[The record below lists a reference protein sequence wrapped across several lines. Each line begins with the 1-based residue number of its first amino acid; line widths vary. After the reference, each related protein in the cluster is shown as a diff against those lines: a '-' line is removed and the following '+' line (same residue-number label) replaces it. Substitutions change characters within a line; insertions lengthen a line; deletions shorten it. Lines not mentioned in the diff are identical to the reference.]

1 MQTRQRAVP
10 GLLRHG
16 RRRGHRNRARLRSS
30 RTRRGLQLA
39 QPSHGAGCSA
49 ARAGNQSR
57 SPQTRAR
64 PTARPRVERPD
75 RHQSELLHHRPGD
88 GARSAQAVRHHQGD
102 RHHHASHLRRGLSRR
117 PLDGHH
123 GQRDP
128 VHWRRRRKDGDGDA
142 EDSGRFCGRPH
153 RAAGRQSQRPLQSRR
168 RGGWAHRNR
177 VRGVLLEAERA
188 RSAPGARKLPR
199 TAAGAQSSQRAAA
212 PRDLHGC
219 CQPPAAAQRRRTRAR
234 HGRLRGTPPRLP
246 RAGLQIRR
254 AQPQHHPRRGRRGR
268 TECRADA
275 FGRDARLMI
284 VMKFG
289 GTSVESA
296 AAITRV
302 AGIVRA
308 RQARRPVV
316 VVSAMGKTTNKLLA
330 IAAAAIGGKREEY
343 IRLLH
348 ALRDYHSREAR
359 QIVPLSARA
368 DLDRFLDEHFQELT
382 ELVKGLA
389 VLGELTPRSIDAI
402 SSYGERLSSYIVTLA
417 FRHSG
422 MAAGHVDSRD
432 VLITDKRHTQAA
444 PNFPETYARLKKT
457 IPPLAAQS
465 VVVMGGFIAST
476 EDGVTTTLGRGGS
489 DYTAAIVGAGID
501 AEEIQIWTDVDGM
514 LTADPTILPGGHRVK
529 TISFAEAAELAYF
542 GAKVLHPATVVPA
555 IEKNI
560 PVLILNSRR
569 PDVPGT
575 RITAESVHCENVVKS
590 IACKRKITTVNI
602 HSTRMLMAHGFL
614 HRIFE
619 IFDRYETPVD
629 MVATSEV
636 SVSLTIDN
644 TRHIDLILGDL
655 RQFAEATA
663 EHDGVIV
670 CLVGENIRYTPGVA
684 RRVFNS
690 LDGINIR
697 MISQGA
703 SLLNISFVV
712 AETDLLRTVT
722 ALHEEFFATL
732 DPNVFERKEAV
743 HA

>member
-1 MQTRQRAVP
+1 
-10 GLLRHG
+10 
-16 RRRGHRNRARLRSS
+16 
-30 RTRRGLQLA
+30 
-39 QPSHGAGCSA
+39 
-49 ARAGNQSR
+49 
-57 SPQTRAR
+57 
-64 PTARPRVERPD
+64 
-75 RHQSELLHHRPGD
+75 
-88 GARSAQAVRHHQGD
+88 
-102 RHHHASHLRRGLSRR
+102 
-117 PLDGHH
+117 
-123 GQRDP
+123 
-128 VHWRRRRKDGDGDA
+128 
-142 EDSGRFCGRPH
+142 
-153 RAAGRQSQRPLQSRR
+153 
-168 RGGWAHRNR
+168 
-177 VRGVLLEAERA
+177 
-188 RSAPGARKLPR
+188 
-199 TAAGAQSSQRAAA
+199 
-212 PRDLHGC
+212 
-219 CQPPAAAQRRRTRAR
+219 
-234 HGRLRGTPPRLP
+234 
-246 RAGLQIRR
+246 
-254 AQPQHHPRRGRRGR
+254 
-268 TECRADA
+268 
-275 FGRDARLMI
+275 MI

-308 RQARRPVV
+308 REARRPVV
-316 VVSAMGKTTNKLLA
+316 VVSAMGKTTNKLLE
-330 IAAAAIGGKREEY
+330 IAGAAIGGKREEY
-343 IRLLH
+343 IRQLH
-348 ALRDYHSREAR
+348 DLRDYHSREAR
-359 QIVPLSARA
+359 LIVPLADRA
-368 DLDRFLDEHFQELT
+368 ELDRFLDEQFQELT

-402 SSYGERLSSYIVTLA
+402 SSYGERLSSYIVTLG
-417 FRHSG
+417 FRHFG
-422 MAAGHVDSRD
+422 MPAEHVDSRD

-444 PNFPETYARLKKT
+444 PNFPETYARLAKT

-560 PVLILNSRR
+560 PVMILNSRR

-636 SVSLTIDN
+636 SVSLTIDS

-655 RQFAEATA
+655 RQFAEATV
-663 EHDGVIV
+663 EHDSVIV